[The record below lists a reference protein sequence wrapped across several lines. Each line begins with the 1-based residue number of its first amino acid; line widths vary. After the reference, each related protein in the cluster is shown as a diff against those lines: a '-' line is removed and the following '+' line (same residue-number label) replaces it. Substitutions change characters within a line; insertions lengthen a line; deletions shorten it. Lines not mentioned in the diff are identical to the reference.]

1 MTLIAYIFA
10 KLQTAKDLIRPLS
23 IKRRYRTP
31 FDSEYAKGSQT
42 LLKCARQNF
51 YQIFSALWRKLSQ
64 KMSLLVICEL
74 LGLFVNTLTFNDKRL
89 VGNSDNL
96 VQPI

>member
-23 IKRRYRTP
+23 RKWGYRTP
-31 FDSEYAKGSQT
+31 FDSEYAKGYQT

-51 YQIFSALWRKLSQ
+51 Y
-64 KMSLLVICEL
+64 
-74 LGLFVNTLTFNDKRL
+74 
-89 VGNSDNL
+89 
-96 VQPI
+96 

>member
-42 LLKCARQNF
+42 LLKMCKTKLLSNF
-51 YQIFSALWRKLSQ
+51 F
-64 KMSLLVICEL
+64 C
-74 LGLFVNTLTFNDKRL
+74 TLEEIESEN
-89 VGNSDNL
+89 VSVSNM
-96 VQPI
+96 